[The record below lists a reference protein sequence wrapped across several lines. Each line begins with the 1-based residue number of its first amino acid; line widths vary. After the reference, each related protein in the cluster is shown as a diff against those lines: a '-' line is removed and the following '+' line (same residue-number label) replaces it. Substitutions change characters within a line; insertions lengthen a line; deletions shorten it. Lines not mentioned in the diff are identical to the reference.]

1 MAFDVHILHVR
12 PNSTLKQRNIHLFRS
27 ERRLVTVLQIGRKLG
42 QRVPA
47 VLVCRRR
54 VRCCRSRCR
63 PMFVLTQSSNC
74 LSLLANFRGL
84 VLGRKEGRKEY
95 RIILQKLKV
104 PEVSPP
110 ILVKRKGRN
119 VVFKMTLA
127 KKIRGKKKNI
137 AQICRGQMRCS
148 TQYD

>member
-47 VLVCRRR
+47 VLVCQRR

-63 PMFVLTQSSNC
+63 PMFVLTQSSNG
-74 LSLLANFRGL
+74 LSPLANFRGI

-104 PEVSPP
+104 PEVFSSDHCEKEREKNCKTDVGEKTC
-110 ILVKRKGRN
+110 VKIWLHRS
-119 VVFKMTLA
+119 
-127 KKIRGKKKNI
+127 
-137 AQICRGQMRCS
+137 QIS
-148 TQYD
+148 LK